1 MCPPSVRNFLRSNSD
16 LTRRMENPMSG
27 YVIET
32 RRVETWKF
40 PYTFRFAANNGVPY
54 TSSRSVK
61 LSFFRVFLKI
71 VFSTVRTVSLSIL
84 VPKFYGTR
92 RIDLYSRTRFSTVI
106 RESRSIQDESVC
118 FLEAGFPRYYENG
131 LIFKNPKF
139 LDTWRIDSYSRFWY
153 STLRE
158 ISLGILDPH
167 YILSGVL
174 GKSNE
179 FSR

>member
-1 MCPPSVRNFLRSNSD
+1 M
-16 LTRRMENPMSG
+16 
-27 YVIET
+27 
-32 RRVETWKF
+32 
-40 PYTFRFAANNGVPY
+40 
-54 TSSRSVK
+54 
-61 LSFFRVFLKI
+61 
-71 VFSTVRTVSLSIL
+71 RTVSLSIL

-118 FLEAGFPRYYENG
+118 ILEAGFPRYYENG

-153 STLRE
+153 STVRE

-179 FSR
+179 FSRKFCTLLLVYFSQNLYSKTINYLISNKQSSKWPIYRIYFIMWWLTTKSNLMHKKGKNLDCV